1 MIPQAE
7 NLPREIW
14 LYIFT
19 FLEGHDVVRSF
30 SCLNVFFDSLLHSS
44 HLQLHIRIRQNES
57 NERLPESTWSHIN
70 LQNIYSI
77 SVGRRKANC
86 LIQFL
91 RWHAQ
96 YLVSLRSLSIY
107 LRKSKLYTNIQF
119 LIYALE
125 QIPSL
130 KRIRIKYI
138 AKSDPNIDNLKLLTT
153 YIF

>member
-1 MIPQAE
+1 MVSQAE

-14 LYIFT
+14 LYTFT

-30 SCLNVFFDSLLHSS
+30 SCLNVFFNSLLHSP

-57 NERLPESTWSHIN
+57 NERLPEPTWLHIN

-96 YLVSLRSLSIY
+96 YLVRLQSVSIY

-119 LIYALE
+119 VIFALE

-130 KRIRIKYI
+130 KHIRI
-138 AKSDPNIDNLKLLTT
+138 
-153 YIF
+153 